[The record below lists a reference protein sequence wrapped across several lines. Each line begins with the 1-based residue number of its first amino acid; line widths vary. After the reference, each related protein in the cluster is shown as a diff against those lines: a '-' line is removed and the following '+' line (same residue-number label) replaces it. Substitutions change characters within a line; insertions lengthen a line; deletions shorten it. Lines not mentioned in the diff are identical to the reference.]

1 MRKRGEAWLA
11 LLLLWPLAAAAAD
24 EVELPELA
32 VRLTALPVGAGK
44 PEVTQSAS
52 GYEAT
57 THVGAAALRIIRQ
70 SEPVPAGSDVA
81 DPNYRASLD
90 TKFDSAI
97 DSKSHGAPTAV
108 GGHSA
113 WTVVEA
119 RESGS
124 ATVYTCV
131 TYVIVASHLYRLSVS
146 ATGERGRPPEFDS
159 LVLAMSGVRFEV
171 APHTEL
177 PASQTAQRLR
187 QRYVLNTL
195 RAGGND
201 RQDHLRRM
209 PTADIDAV
217 ARDTLGA
224 RASFGLSGVGVHVEA
239 REIAA

>member
-11 LLLLWPLAAAAAD
+11 LLLLWPLTAAAG

-44 PEVTQSAS
+44 PEVTQSAA

-57 THVGAAALRIIRQ
+57 THVGAAALRIMRE

-81 DPNYRASLD
+81 EPNYRAALD
-90 TKFDSAI
+90 AKFDSSI
-97 DSKSHGAPTAV
+97 DSKTHGAPTAV

-131 TYVIVASHLYRLSVS
+131 TYVIVDQHLYRLSVS

-159 LVLAMSGVRFEV
+159 LVQAMSGVRFEV

-177 PASQTAQRLR
+177 PASQTTQRLR
-187 QRYVLNTL
+187 QRYVLNNL

-209 PTADIDAV
+209 PAADIDAV
-217 ARDTLGA
+217 ARDALRA
-224 RASFGLSGVGVHVEA
+224 RASFGLSGVGVRVEA
-239 REIAA
+239 REITA